1 MTVKTA
7 DTTTDDQIIDTPAED
22 LPVDPPEGEE
32 AEEVV
37 VSIGEETPLP
47 DEEQSAPAPEWVR
60 ELRKT
65 NREQAKRIRELE
77 EVKQAPAAEQPQVLE
92 KPTLAG
98 CDYDEEKFEKDLAAF
113 HAQARKKEDE
123 QRAVEQAALDEKASW
138 DARLKVFTDA
148 KAALKVKDF
157 DDAEEA
163 VKAALSVTQQGIL
176 IKGATNSAIV
186 VYALGTNPAKLKEFA
201 AIKDPV
207 EYAFAVAKL
216 ETTLKVTNR
225 KAPPPERQLPGGT
238 GPKSGS
244 VDSTLE
250 RLRAE
255 AAKSGDMTKV
265 LAYRKQLKAKAK

>member
-1 MTVKTA
+1 MNTTA
-7 DTTTDDQIIDTPAED
+7 DKAIDDQIITPPVEG
-22 LPVDPPEGEE
+22 LPTDPPGEE
-32 AEEVV
+32 VGEVI
-37 VSIGEETPLP
+37 VSIGEEAPLP

-77 EVKQAPAAEQPQVLE
+77 EVKPEAEKPKTLE

-98 CDYDEEKFEKDLAAF
+98 CDWDEEQFEKNLAAF
-113 HAQARKKEDE
+113 HAQARKKEDD
-123 QRAVEQAALDEKASW
+123 AKAAEQAALAEKASW
-138 DARLKVFTDA
+138 DGRLKVYNDA
-148 KAALKVKDF
+148 KAELKVKDF
-157 DDAEEA
+157 EDAEEA
-163 VKAALSVTQQGIL
+163 VKTALSVTQQGIL
-176 IKGATNSAIV
+176 VKGASNSALV

-225 KAPPPERQLPGGT
+225 KAPPPERQLSGGT

-265 LAYRKQLKAKAK
+265 LQYKQQLKAKAK

>member
-1 MTVKTA
+1 MNTTA
-7 DTTTDDQIIDTPAED
+7 DNATDDQVIDPPTED
-22 LPVDPPEGEE
+22 LPTDPPAGEE
-32 AEEVV
+32 VEEVV
-37 VSIGEETPLP
+37 VSIGEEAPLP
-47 DEEQSAPAPEWVR
+47 DDEQSAPAPEWVR

-77 EVKQAPAAEQPQVLE
+77 EVKQAPAAEKPQELAE
-92 KPTLAG
+92 PTLAG
-98 CDYDEEKFEKDLAAF
+98 CDYDEDKFKKDLSAF
-113 HAQARKKEDE
+113 NAQLRKKEDD
-123 QRAVEQAALDEKASW
+123 AKAAEQAALAEKASW
-138 DARLKVFTDA
+138 DGRLKVYNDA
-148 KAALKVKDF
+148 KAELKVKDF
-157 DDAEEA
+157 EDAEEA
-163 VKAALSVTQQGIL
+163 VKAALSTTQQGIL
-176 IKGATNSAIV
+176 VKGASNSALV

-225 KAPPPERQLPGGT
+225 KAPPPERQLSGGT

>member
-1 MTVKTA
+1 MNTTA
-7 DTTTDDQIIDTPAED
+7 DNATDDQVIDPPTED
-22 LPVDPPEGEE
+22 LPTDPPAGEE
-32 AEEVV
+32 VEEVV
-37 VSIGEETPLP
+37 VSIGEEAPLP
-47 DEEQSAPAPEWVR
+47 DDEQSAPAPEWVR

-77 EVKQAPAAEQPQVLE
+77 EVKQVPAVEKPQELE
-92 KPTLAG
+92 EPTLAG
-98 CDYDEEKFEKDLAAF
+98 CDYDEDKFKKDLSAF
-113 HAQARKKEDE
+113 NAQLRKKEDD
-123 QRAVEQAALDEKASW
+123 AKAAEQAALAEKASW
-138 DARLKVFTDA
+138 DGRLKVYNDA
-148 KAALKVKDF
+148 KAELKVKDF
-157 DDAEEA
+157 EDAEEA
-163 VKAALSVTQQGIL
+163 VKAALSTTQQGIL
-176 IKGATNSAIV
+176 VKGASNSALV

-225 KAPPPERQLPGGT
+225 KAPPPERQLSGGT